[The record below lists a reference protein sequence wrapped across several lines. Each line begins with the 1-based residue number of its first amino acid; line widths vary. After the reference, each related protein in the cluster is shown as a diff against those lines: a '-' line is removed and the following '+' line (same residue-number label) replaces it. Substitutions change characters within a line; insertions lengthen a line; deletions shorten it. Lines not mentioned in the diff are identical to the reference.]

1 MKSKFTLTVIGILVS
16 GSMASANT
24 GLPSLECWDST
35 FAYNRLTTEIAGDL
49 LHFTSSGQDLVVF
62 KNLVKLSAENSWG
75 ELAVSFSIPK
85 TSCKASAVDA
95 KIVTCVASPLTIE
108 VEGTAGLDLKIDEKV
123 DVGNAQV
130 QIRRVNELSI
140 WGNEVTGYELLV
152 ANDQSSVTPILT
164 QRYFSSVARNS
175 TSNCEL
181 KNR

>member
-1 MKSKFTLTVIGILVS
+1 MKSKFALTVVGLLVS
-16 GSMASANT
+16 HSVASANT

-35 FAYNRLTTEIAGDL
+35 FAYNRLTTEIVGDR

-62 KNLVKLSAENSWG
+62 KNLVKLAAENSWG

-95 KIVTCVASPLTIE
+95 KLVTCQARPLKIE
-108 VEGTAGLDLKIDEKV
+108 VKGTAGLDLKVDENV
-123 DVGNAQV
+123 DVENAIV

-164 QRYFSSVARNS
+164 QRYFSGVGTDG
-175 TSNCEL
+175 TSNCEIE
-181 KNR
+181 K